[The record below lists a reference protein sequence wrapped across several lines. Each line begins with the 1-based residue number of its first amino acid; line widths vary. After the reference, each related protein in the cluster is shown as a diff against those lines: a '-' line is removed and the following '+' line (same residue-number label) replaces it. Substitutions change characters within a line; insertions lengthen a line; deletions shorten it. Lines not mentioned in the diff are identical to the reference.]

1 MNRTW
6 FTITAGLFAVGLARP
21 AEAQTFQSGYA
32 RVKQEADQAKTT
44 LEHYYDMKRPI
55 EAGNS
60 VWISKLTWMEVR
72 DAIAEGKT
80 TVIIP
85 VGAVDQD
92 GPFLVMNKHEVTLG
106 EMCEG
111 IARALGNVLC
121 APILDY
127 SRQGG
132 IDPPTGEMR
141 FSGVM
146 SLRAE
151 TFAMVMDDIS
161 SSLRQ
166 HGFTDI
172 FFITDK
178 GTNAPDL
185 RVIAKTLNERWKGVG
200 ATAYYLDEQYTREN
214 RVDEVFLK
222 DSLGIVEP
230 KYDGYHDDLVQTAL
244 LLLADPAN
252 VRYDQRAKA
261 GLLSINGI
269 NIKDQQWVRGVAQ
282 KLLAWRV
289 RRSVAAIKSR
299 LEQKPKPPAK
309 APSRPAEPPT
319 RQDASTTRSHR

>member
-1 MNRTW
+1 MW
-6 FTITAGLFAVGLARP
+6 FTITAGLLAVGLARP
-21 AEAQTFQSGYA
+21 ADAQTFQSGYA
-32 RVKQEADQAKTT
+32 RVKQEADQAKTL
-44 LEHYYDMKRPI
+44 LEHYYDAKRPI

-80 TVIIP
+80 TVIVP
-85 VGAVDQD
+85 VGAVDAN
-92 GPFLVMNKHEVTLG
+92 GPYLVTNKHEVTLG
-106 EMCEG
+106 EICEG
-111 IARALGNVLC
+111 VARTLGNALC

-132 IDPPTGEMR
+132 IDPPTGQMR
-141 FSGVM
+141 YSGVI
-146 SLRAE
+146 SLREA

-200 ATAYYLDEQYTREN
+200 ATAYYLDEQYTRDT
-214 RVDEVFLK
+214 RADEAFLK
-222 DSLGIVEP
+222 DSLGITEP
-230 KYDGYHDDLVQTAL
+230 KSDGFHDNIVQTAF

-261 GLLSINGI
+261 GLLSINGVS
-269 NIKDQQWVRGVAQ
+269 IKDQQWVRSIGQ
-282 KLLAWRV
+282 KLVDWKV

-299 LEQKPKPPAK
+299 IAQKSKAPAK
-309 APSRPAEPPT
+309 APARPAEPPT